1 MQDLMKGKRGLIM
14 GVANDHSIAWGIAKT
29 LTRRAPS
36 LPSPIRAKRSA
47 SASSRWRSRSVP
59 ILVLPCDVED
69 IASVDAVFAALREK
83 WGGLDFLVHAIA
95 FSDKNELK
103 GRYADTTRENF
114 SRTMLISCFSFT
126 EIARRAAEL
135 MPDTGG
141 AMITLTFGGSTRVM
155 PNYNVMGVAKAALE
169 ASVRYLAA
177 DFGPRGIRVNAIS
190 AGPVRTLAGSGI
202 GDARAMFA
210 FQQKHS
216 PLGRGVTLD
225 ELGGSALY
233 LLSDLVRRR
242 HRRDPLRRFRLQ
254 RHLDAAAGRA
264 EGGVSD
270 ALPSTASARGLRE
283 RGPMTDSASH
293 RADLHGVHSRN
304 APVTITPP
312 RSSPRAGTPG
322 APCSARYRRRMTA
335 ATASS

>member
-1 MQDLMKGKRGLIM
+1 MSDLMKGKRGLIM
-14 GVANDHSIAWGIAKT
+14 GVANDHSIAWGIART
-29 LTRRAPS
+29 LAAQGAELAFTYQGEALGKRVRPLAES
-36 LPSPIRAKRSA
+36 LG
-47 SASSRWRSRSVP
+47 VE
-59 ILVLPCDVED
+59 LVLPCDVESLD
-69 IASVDAVFAALREK
+69 SVDSTFQAVHDA

-103 GRYADTTRENF
+103 GRYADTTRDNF

-126 EIARRAAEL
+126 ELAKRAADL
-135 MPDTGG
+135 MPPGG
-141 AMITLTFGGSTRVM
+141 AMITLTFGGSMRVM

-233 LLSDLVRRR
+233 LLSDLS
-242 HRRDPLRRFRLQ
+242 
-254 RHLDAAAGRA
+254 
-264 EGGVSD
+264 GGV
-270 ALPSTASARGLRE
+270 TGE
-283 RGPMTDSASH
+283 IHYVDSGYNVISMP
-293 RADLHGVHSRN
+293 RPEELK
-304 APVTITPP
+304 AP
-312 RSSPRAGTPG
+312 
-322 APCSARYRRRMTA
+322 
-335 ATASS
+335 